1 MGQQNKCTDRAN
13 VNALH
18 ILKYLKN
25 VKPIYSLFIC
35 VGFSK
40 NFEKTV
46 LYNPESTGAADS
58 VYPAVPGVLRGFPTF
73 IDTCNVCRSN
83 LFVPYPL

>member
-25 VKPIYSLFIC
+25 VKPIYSLFVC
-35 VGFSK
+35 AGFSK
-40 NFEKTV
+40 NFEKNE
-46 LYNPESTGAADS
+46 LYNPESTGAADA
-58 VYPAVPGVLRGFPTF
+58 VYTPVHRHMLCV
-73 IDTCNVCRSN
+73 
-83 LFVPYPL
+83 